1 MSSYAAAFARVNVLS
16 ISLSFRT
23 HRHWNSEMC
32 FFLSVI
38 VYLFPVGLV
47 RHGVNVV
54 AEQLDGSRHRL
65 AKILQDCKF
74 SL

>member
-16 ISLSFRT
+16 ISQIFRA

-47 RHGVNVV
+47 SRGVNIV
-54 AEQLDGSRHRL
+54 AERLDGSRRRL
-65 AKILQDCKF
+65 ATILQD
-74 SL
+74 

>member
-1 MSSYAAAFARVNVLS
+1 MSNAAAFARVNVLS
-16 ISLSFRT
+16 ISQIFRA

-32 FFLSVI
+32 FFLI

-47 RHGVNVV
+47 SRGVNIV
-54 AEQLDGSRHRL
+54 AERLDGSRRRL
-65 AKILQDCKF
+65 AKILQGCKF